1 MATLEHEQPL
11 LRGPQRAAADRHV
24 FAAATGRRAYALRL
38 AGICVATLSLVW
50 LGALAIALLG
60 AGALP
65 GVLPAA
71 KARSVAPRAAAPR
84 VWAPR
89 AAPARVLRRDW
100 GAQRSVRP
108 AVPGSGLRTAVAV
121 AVAPARVRVASAR
134 APVTPP
140 AAPPAP
146 AAAGQGWARHGWTA
160 PPGRVKHDE
169 APPRGA
175 GGHSGDA
182 VDSPRTSGGQSGA
195 HARTPR

>member
-1 MATLEHEQPL
+1 MATLDHEQPL
-11 LRGPQRAAADRHV
+11 PTGPQRAAGDRHV
-24 FAAATGRRAYALRL
+24 FAAATVRRAHALRL
-38 AGICVATLSLVW
+38 AGICVATLSVVW

-60 AGALP
+60 ASAVP

-71 KARSVAPRAAAPR
+71 KARDVAPRAAAPR
-84 VWAPR
+84 VRAPR
-89 AAPARVLRRDW
+89 AAPARVLRRAW
-100 GAQRSVRP
+100 GAQRSVTP
-108 AVPGSGLRTAVAV
+108 VAPGRELRTAVAV
-121 AVAPARVRVASAR
+121 AQAPARVRVVSAR

-146 AAAGQGWARHGWTA
+146 VAGQGWARHGWTA
-160 PPGRVKHDE
+160 PPGRVKHDQ

-182 VDSPRTSGGQSGA
+182 LESTRTSGGQSGA